1 MRRQI
6 RVTRPKGAPSKDS
19 PCKRGPGDASKKRK
33 PHLDSP
39 SSKKARE
46 SSIIQLRFPNLLQED
61 EWIIAGVRRSRIYQ
75 TNLSKNLLKKY
86 LETRE
91 LKKELARAKKEHGD
105 LLHQFETEEQG
116 LENKLNKLE
125 REFSEAA
132 RDFSQAQEIVLGLAR
147 KFSELIGTDFRADV
161 EEIYLAFQSLSA
173 EEKARIN
180 SVLCDFVESW
190 KPPQKNQ
197 LYALMNRV
205 RESEADSDG

>member
-1 MRRQI
+1 MKPKI
-6 RVTRPKGAPSKDS
+6 RAERPKK
-19 PCKRGPGDASKKRK
+19 ASKTHRRPAKAARS
-33 PHLDSP
+33 SP
-39 SSKKARE
+39 
-46 SSIIQLRFPNLLQED
+46 IQLRFENLSEED

-190 KPPQKNQ
+190 KPQQKNQ